1 MLIRCVYC
9 KNWQQDLDAAAAII
23 CPRHQSRLRWHQ
35 QIPCCRISCPK
46 AARRFWCETVLVA
59 EDEGNIREFIASVL
73 ISLGYHVVEAS
84 DGEVAFSL
92 FKGTLSGKVDL
103 VLTDIIMP
111 KINGKELACLVEKDE
126 PLTKVLFC
134 SGYPEKLAARN
145 GMIDPKFPFI
155 QKPFSPEILASKV
168 RDVLDAPY
176 PAEPLFQEDHA

>member
-1 MLIRCVYC
+1 MRVLQ
-9 KNWQQDLDAAAAII
+9 KL
-23 CPRHQSRLRWHQ
+23 
-35 QIPCCRISCPK
+35 
-46 AARRFWCETVLVA
+46 AARLGCSSSDNLPTPSITAEVAPTNTVLQDQLPKGSETVLVA